1 MNDLITRALRIR
13 KVLIGRDFYQGRQ
26 VRRAR
31 LKFGNRF
38 TDWTFCP
45 EFLDKDSV
53 IYSFGVGEDLSFDLQ
68 LISHFK
74 LHIHAF
80 DPSPGSI
87 HWVGQQGDLPEE
99 IHFHPYGLAGKDG
112 NLIFSEPVDP
122 GIHSLRISQPGMQPA
137 DGPVT
142 HNLPVHRLPT
152 ILRKLEHNRIDILKM
167 DIEGAEYEVIE
178 DIISSPV
185 PIDQVLIEFH
195 HRFEN
200 IGVLKTKQA
209 ISRMN
214 EAGYGIFNVSA
225 SGEEISF
232 IKTGK

>member
-1 MNDLITRALRIR
+1 M
-13 KVLIGRDFYQGRQ
+13 K
-26 VRRAR
+26 
-31 LKFGNRF
+31 
-38 TDWTFCP
+38 
-45 EFLDKDSV
+45 
-53 IYSFGVGEDLSFDLQ
+53 
-68 LISHFK
+68 
-74 LHIHAF
+74 
-80 DPSPGSI
+80 
-87 HWVGQQGDLPEE
+87 
-99 IHFHPYGLAGKDG
+99 
-112 NLIFSEPVDP
+112 
-122 GIHSLRISQPGMQPA
+122 PA

-178 DIISSPV
+178 DIVSSPV

-214 EAGYGIFNVSA
+214 EAGYWIFNVSA